1 MPVPT
6 SIDELSPIPVDNYP
20 VGTEPVFPNL
30 DNYIRAHGAFI
41 AQLRDRLNLE
51 GIPLTSVMWWG
62 GARSAIASRMQPL
75 DGQVL
80 LRADYPTLWSFL
92 AAGSYPM
99 VTEASWQSGPTL
111 RASFSSGDGVTTFR
125 MPDLNGKQANSIG
138 SVTVRGDGASAA
150 TAPGQIQDSQN
161 LEHIHGATVAA
172 GGEHGHTVTGATS
185 EVGDHDHGNSDD
197 GYIVALAGG
206 GWTGRASGS
215 GSSNRTGPNGRHQHT
230 VSGTAANVPPHSHT
244 ATISNSGGTEARMK
258 SATGAWV
265 MRVK

>member
-30 DNYIRAHGAFI
+30 DNYIRSHAAFI

-99 VTEASWQSGPTL
+99 VSEASWQSGPTL

-125 MPDLNGKQANSIG
+125 MPDLNGKQTNSIG
-138 SVTVRGDGASAA
+138 AVTVRGDGAGAASAS
-150 TAPGQIQDSQN
+150 GQMQDSQN
-161 LEHIHGATVAA
+161 LQHRHTASVGAGGGHGHPVSGQTDEAPDHIHTNAD
-172 GGEHGHTVTGATS
+172 GG
-185 EVGDHDHGNSDD
+185 
-197 GYIVALAGG
+197 YLVALAGG
-206 GWTGRASGS
+206 GWSGRAAGPNSGS
-215 GSSNRTGPNGRHQHT
+215 TGAAGRHMHVVT
-230 VSGTAANVPPHSHT
+230 GTAAPVSDHTHT
-244 ATISNSGGTEARMK
+244 AEIADSGGNEARMK
-258 SATGAWV
+258 VATGAWV